1 MDNLDGSDHYS
12 KTTDEP
18 TPSLLTIIL
27 DTHPAAWS
35 LLSPT
40 LPLSTALAHILVFIN
55 AHLACNNSN
64 EVCII
69 AAHPHCAEF
78 LYPSP
83 QTTTTSPEPSTNGHG
98 PGTTETSDK
107 DDGGEEGGQ
116 DSANTYRPFRLIQR
130 TLLHSLTHLLATTTP
145 SSLSTPTVALS
156 GALTLALTYTNH
168 LLTSLSTTKTSST
181 TTSTSTTIDNNP
193 PTSTTGILNARIL
206 LISLTGNLSAQY
218 IPLTNSIFACSRL
231 GIPISVAKIS
241 TPSSSSSSTT
251 TTTAPTPQ
259 TTTTKAEEDA
269 TFLQQASDTTHGT
282 YLPIHHPH
290 GLLQYL
296 MLAFLPDQSTLPHL
310 TPGLGEQGVDFRA
323 ACFCHRRVVDVGF
336 VCSVCLSIFCEPPP
350 DGGKE
355 GDGEGEGEG
364 GSVCLTCGTR
374 LRVGRYGRKPVLVV
388 GGGGR
393 AKKKKRRNRVGDAN
407 GGGDGGSGAG
417 TPVR

>member
-27 DTHPAAWS
+27 DTHPAAWV

-69 AAHPHCAEF
+69 AAHPHRAEF

-83 QTTTTSPEPSTNGHG
+83 PNTTPEPSTNGHG
-98 PGTTETSDK
+98 HGHGGAEISDN
-107 DDGGEEGGQ
+107 DDGGEGQ

-130 TLLHSLTHLLATTTP
+130 TLLQSLNHLLATTPP
-145 SSLSTPTVALS
+145 SSLQHPTVALS
-156 GALTLALTYTNH
+156 GALTLALTYTNR
-168 LLTSLSTTKTSST
+168 LLTSLSATKTSTS
-181 TTSTSTTIDNNP
+181 STSTTIDNNNP
-193 PTSTTGILNARIL
+193 PSSKTGILNARIL
-206 LISLTGNLSAQY
+206 LVSLTGNLSAQY
-218 IPLTNSIFACSRL
+218 IPLTNAIFACSRL

-241 TPSSSSSSTT
+241 TSTSSTTTTMEQAHQPTTTT
-251 TTTAPTPQ
+251 TTTAPQ
-259 TTTTKAEEDA
+259 ANANAEDA
-269 TFLQQASDTTHGT
+269 TFLQQASDSTRGI
-282 YLPIHHPH
+282 YLPIHHPR

-296 MLAFLPDQSTLPHL
+296 MMAFLPDQATSPHL
-310 TPGLGEQGVDFRA
+310 SAGIGEQGVDFRA

-336 VCSVCLSIFCEPPP
+336 VCSVCLSIFCEPP
-350 DGGKE
+350 DGGAA
-355 GDGEGEGEG
+355 
-364 GSVCLTCGTR
+364 VCLTCGTQLR
-374 LRVGRYGRKPVLVV
+374 LGNYGQNPVVV
-388 GGGGR
+388 VRGGGGR
-393 AKKKKRRNRVGDAN
+393 MKKKKRRNRLDAN
-407 GGGDGGSGAG
+407 GDARSGAG